1 MSEPHYALVEALQE
15 ATETLRRYE
24 AYHRAKGTDES
35 TAKAE
40 VNSALAAKFEAVLAD
55 YKAVTAQVQARTCHH
70 GEEGHCYE
78 CQQEHDAE
86 ETAQYA
92 AYYASVL

>member
-1 MSEPHYALVEALQE
+1 MSEPHYALIEALQE

-24 AYHRAKGTDES
+24 AYHRTKGTDES

-40 VNSALAAKFEAVLAD
+40 VNAALASKFEKVLAD
-55 YKAVTAQVQARTCHH
+55 YKQTTTPADVPICPH
-70 GEEGHCYE
+70 GEQGHCYE
-78 CQQEHDAE
+78 CEQEQSAE

>member
-40 VNSALAAKFEAVLAD
+40 VNAALASKFEAVLAD
-55 YKAVTAQVQARTCHH
+55 YQQAMEQSDMPTCPH
-70 GEEGHCYE
+70 GEVSRCYE
-78 CQQEHDAE
+78 CEQERSFE